1 VKLPLRRPSRQ
12 KRTHEQTNHRAV
24 DPYRS
29 DRLAEG
35 YHGHEFSH
43 QRMMPAPLS
52 DPGASRKQ
60 RLVFFGKTRLFESS
74 LAGLFIPALRDGAHC
89 ISSVT
94 GAEAAAYF
102 RSVPPGRGYRASLY
116 VLKPEVH
123 GRCLGGWP
131 TPLGETGRFL
141 GRQAG
146 KSQGLKGPDLS
157 QRVTVINCPGS
168 GAARANRI
176 EFCGHAD
183 EGGWDATASLHG

>member
-52 DPGASRKQ
+52 DPGASRKH
-60 RLVFFGKTRLFESS
+60 RLVFSGKHGCSNHRWPVCSS
-74 LAGLFIPALRDGAHC
+74 RPSGTGPHC

-157 QRVTVINCPGS
+157 QPGS
-168 GAARANRI
+168 L
-176 EFCGHAD
+176 
-183 EGGWDATASLHG
+183 S